1 MDVVVLTTT
10 EGRRVEMKDAWTIAE
25 LRSELLRFEAELR
38 AAGKAARTIHT
49 YVDRAERFLRWLVGD
64 YDPRDR

>member
-1 MDVVVLTTT
+1 VGVVVLTTT

-25 LRSELLRFEAELR
+25 LRSELLRFEAEPR
-38 AAGKAARTIHT
+38 ATGKAARTIHT